1 MVENET
7 ENLDDIFL
15 EQNQMK
21 KLEKL
26 EMRYHAP
33 PASTILSAAVVSKM
47 LGDVSL
53 NNRQDAKKRKSIA
66 ALS

>member
-21 KLEKL
+21 NWKCEIMLCSQ
-26 EMRYHAP
+26 
-33 PASTILSAAVVSKM
+33 STGVAGINFHQVPWT
-47 LGDVSL
+47 
-53 NNRQDAKKRKSIA
+53 
-66 ALS
+66 